1 MSTFIGCS
9 SATHHDARHGIEL
22 EWGRAIAAVWA
33 ELNAMQRPHQR
44 PHHRRSHSRRHA
56 PGSLATWRARMLIQE
71 LGVQASATARQT
83 QEREVFLGKTTVSG
97 KIQW

>member
-9 SATHHDARHGIEL
+9 SVTHHGARHGIEL

-44 PHHRRSHSRRHA
+44 PHHRSGLSRRHA

-71 LGVQASATARQT
+71 LRVRAATARRT
-83 QEREVFLGKTTVSG
+83 QEREVF
-97 KIQW
+97 